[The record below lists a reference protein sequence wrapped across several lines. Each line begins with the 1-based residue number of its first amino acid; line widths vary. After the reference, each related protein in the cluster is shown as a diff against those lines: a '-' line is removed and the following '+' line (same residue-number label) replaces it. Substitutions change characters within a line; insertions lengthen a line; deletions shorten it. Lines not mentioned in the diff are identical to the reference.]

1 MLFHRTLIL
10 AGAAAA
16 VFGIFGATASA
27 QSNEPAEPA
36 QCPDMSL
43 ELSYANGAV
52 TTKVTPA
59 NVNIKSP
66 AAGDLNSF
74 HLHYFIDLDPATVL
88 TPGQPVPT
96 GNAKIIHSA
105 SLTQSLADLPAGPH
119 QVWVVAGRM
128 NHVPCAGGVQ
138 ATVKFTSSG
147 APKPPA
153 TGDSL
158 TSNDNSSAMLLSASV
173 VAVLLGATAVAG
185 TRAVR
190 K

>member
-1 MLFHRTLIL
+1 MLFQRTLIL

-27 QSNEPAEPA
+27 QSNEPTEPA

-74 HLHYFIDLDPATVL
+74 HLHYFVDLDPATVL
-88 TPGQPVPT
+88 TPGQPVPM
-96 GNAKIIHSA
+96 GNPKIIHSA
-105 SLTQSLADLPAGPH
+105 SLTQSVADLPAGPH

-138 ATVKFTSSG
+138 ATVKFNA

-158 TSNDNSSAMLLSASV
+158 TSGDNSSSLLLAASV
-173 VAVLLGATAVAG
+173 AAVLLGATAVAG

>member
-1 MLFHRTLIL
+1 MLFQRTLIL

-52 TTKVTPA
+52 TTKVTPS
-59 NVNIKSP
+59 NVNIKP
-66 AAGDLNSF
+66 ATAGDPNSF
-74 HLHYFIDLDPATVL
+74 HLHYFIDVDPATVI

-96 GNAKIIHSA
+96 GNPKIIHSG
-105 SLTQSLADLPAGPH
+105 SLTQSVADLPAGPH
-119 QVWVVAGRM
+119 QVWVVAGRL
-128 NHVPCAGGVQ
+128 NHIPCAGGVQ
-138 ATVKFTSSG
+138 ATVKFNAAP

-158 TSNDNSSAMLLSASV
+158 TSGDSSNSLLLAASV
-173 VAVLLGATAVAG
+173 AAVLLGATAVAG
-185 TRAVR
+185 TRAAR